1 MQFVQAFRVSILNI
15 SRVCLHWTRNDVLRN
30 GRGRE
35 RNFIEIGFDAMVSR
49 DSLVRWVKM
58 IFNDATISRLSS
70 SISNELSLGCH
81 PSESWT
87 LSQFI
92 FVHQRTLYT
101 LFQDVFT
108 YPCASWPFGHPRS
121 HWPANYRHGS
131 RARCVFLKR
140 RYPLREIP
148 ISVARPFPFI
158 PASGMAWPSSEMEF
172 LSKIDLDSMRLQSSC
187 GNARLLIS
195 RPIITRPVRFSRDV
209 ARVNCLLEGE
219 GRFVD
224 RLSKEYR

>member
-15 SRVCLHWTRNDVLRN
+15 SRVCLQWNDVLRN

-148 ISVARPFPFI
+148 ISTVCCPSVSLYPRIGDGVALGRNGVSLKDRSRLD
-158 PASGMAWPSSEMEF
+158 AT
-172 LSKIDLDSMRLQSSC
+172 SKQLW
-187 GNARLLIS
+187 
-195 RPIITRPVRFSRDV
+195 
-209 ARVNCLLEGE
+209 
-219 GRFVD
+219 
-224 RLSKEYR
+224 